1 MVELLVVVL
10 LALLALLSLLE
21 VRHRRSIAAIK
32 RHYEAALERQRQ
44 EYESKIRELSAR
56 VEALAAERAQRIF
69 EEWRARELESLKAQ
83 YDRLLSEKAEAI
95 RREYEALFERWK
107 QEHEERIRQDAV
119 QRSLAVTLGRVGEEL
134 APLLIFESYGIEPKD
149 LRHIGTPVDY
159 VAFRGLSEGRVDEI
173 VFVEVKTGRSARL
186 SGVEREVKRAVEE
199 GRVRFLVINI
209 KEELERLAR
218 RLAQPVFETEE
229 S

>member
-1 MVELLVVVL
+1 LLVIAL
-10 LALLALLSLLE
+10 LALLALLALHYRWRVAA
-21 VRHRRSIAAIK
+21 VR
-32 RHYEAALERQRQ
+32 RHYETALERQRQ

-69 EEWRARELESLKAQ
+69 DEWRVRELESLKAQ
-83 YDRLLSEKAEAI
+83 YDKLLAEKAGAI
-95 RREYEALFERWK
+95 KREYEALFERWK

-159 VAFRGLSEGRVDEI
+159 VAFRGLSEGRMDEI
-173 VFVEVKTGRSARL
+173 VFIEVKTGRSTRL
-186 SGVEREVKRAVEE
+186 SGVEMEVRRAVEK
-199 GRVRFLVINI
+199 GRVRFLVINV

-218 RLAQPVFETEE
+218 RLAQQVFEAEE